1 MASNTEIPV
10 RLEIFDSAPT
20 KWEKIDL
27 PKRQEAALK
36 LSHDRLVRPVD
47 VNRPRHQLFQQFFYD
62 NVIEFPCQR
71 GKFVCLFQ
79 MKNDFFC

>member
-1 MASNTEIPV
+1 MASNKEIPV

-36 LSHDRLVRPVD
+36 LSHDMLVRPVD
-47 VNRPRHQLFQQFFYD
+47 VNRPPHQLFQ
-62 NVIEFPCQR
+62 
-71 GKFVCLFQ
+71 
-79 MKNDFFC
+79 